1 MCKRGWI
8 IMLNESQKKYFD
20 LVADLRKRKKNMG
33 VTSADIAEK
42 SGLGLGTVARTLL
55 SANTSM
61 LSFISILDALN
72 MDLKLIPRDEEK

>member
-1 MCKRGWI
+1 
-8 IMLNESQKKYFD
+8 MLNESQKKYFD
-20 LVADLRKRKKNMG
+20 LVAGLRKRKKNMG

-42 SGLGLGTVARTLL
+42 SGLGLGTVSRTLL